1 LDDKEMSVG
10 LRFMRW
16 MDLYATGIAKIDY
29 QHETLT
35 DLLNALNE
43 AHRAGKP
50 RDVLLFRLDQL
61 IESVHAH
68 FTDEEALMQEKGY
81 PDFDLHKAEHD
92 FLLAQVLN
100 FREEFAADK
109 VGFSESMMDYLRD
122 WLRDHILISDRRMAR
137 FLKGETE

>member
-1 LDDKEMSVG
+1 
-10 LRFMRW
+10 MRW
-16 MDLYATGIAKIDY
+16 LDLYATGIPKIDR

-50 RDVLLFRLDQL
+50 RDVLLFRLEQL
-61 IESVHAH
+61 IEAVHEH
-68 FTDEEALMQEKGY
+68 FADEEALMREQGY
-81 PDFDLHKAEHD
+81 PDVDLHKAEHD
-92 FLLAQVLN
+92 FLLAQVLH

-109 VGFSESMMDYLRD
+109 VGLSESMMDYLRD

-137 FLKGETE
+137 FLKGEGE

>member
-1 LDDKEMSVG
+1 
-10 LRFMRW
+10 MRW
-16 MDLYATGIAKIDY
+16 LDLYATGIGKIDR

-50 RDVLLFRLDQL
+50 KDVLLFRLEQL
-61 IESVHAH
+61 IEAVHEH
-68 FTDEEALMQEKGY
+68 FTDEEALMRERGY
-81 PDFDLHKAEHD
+81 PDADLHKAEHD
-92 FLLAQVLN
+92 FLLAQVLH

-109 VGFSESMMDYLRD
+109 AGLSESMMDYLRD

-137 FLKGETE
+137 FLKGEGE

>member
-1 LDDKEMSVG
+1 
-10 LRFMRW
+10 
-16 MDLYATGIAKIDY
+16 
-29 QHETLT
+29 
-35 DLLNALNE
+35 
-43 AHRAGKP
+43 
-50 RDVLLFRLDQL
+50 L

>member
-1 LDDKEMSVG
+1 MSAG

-16 MDLYATGIAKIDY
+16 LDLYATGIPTIDH

-43 AHRAGKP
+43 AQRAGKS
-50 RDVLLFRLDQL
+50 RDVLLFRLEQL
-61 IESVHAH
+61 IEAVHEH
-68 FTDEEALMQEKGY
+68 FTDEEALMREKGY
-81 PDFDLHKAEHD
+81 PDVDLHKAEHD

-100 FREEFAADK
+100 FREEYAAEK
-109 VGFSESMMDYLRD
+109 AGFSESMMDYLRD

-137 FLKGETE
+137 FLKGEGE